1 MDFNF
6 TPEVAARLYV
16 LISGFAVIVATY
28 VFTKTNWNS
37 KLKVAVVFGVSALIA
52 TLKAYS
58 DGDFVDNFWAN
69 FTSVFTASQIGF
81 WGIIKL
87 AGLESYVAP
96 KDALV
101 SKASDEVAK
110 QIDAQ
115 VSTETAKSILDSNSS
130 STLDVTA
137 MVVDQTLDVV

>member
-6 TPEVAARLYV
+6 TPENAAQLLAIV
-16 LISGFAVIVATY
+16 SPFAVIVAGY
-28 VFTKTNWNS
+28 VFTKTDWN
-37 KLKVAVVFGVSALIA
+37 KVAKSALVFAIA
-52 TLKAYS
+52 ALLASLKAYA
-58 DGDFVDNFWAN
+58 DGGFVDNFWTN
-69 FTSVFTASQIGF
+69 LTQIYTLSQIGF
-81 WGIIKL
+81 WTLMKA
-87 AGLESYVAP
+87 AGLESYFAP

-137 MVVDQTLDVV
+137 TVVDQNSDTV